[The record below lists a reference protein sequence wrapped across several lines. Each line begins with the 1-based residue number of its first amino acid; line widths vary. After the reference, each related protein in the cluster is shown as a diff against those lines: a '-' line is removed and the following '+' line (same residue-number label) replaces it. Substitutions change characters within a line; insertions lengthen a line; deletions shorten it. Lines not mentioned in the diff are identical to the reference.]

1 VLSDQKIVKVYLT
14 EHADRA
20 YFKDSP
26 PPRAERFYE
35 KSNHSNEERPASEP
49 GEYLRGLASSIPKVL
64 EGFFKKGK
72 ILPHNVPEWLQ
83 PAVKI
88 KHVGQGDDEVELDV
102 DVDKLYK
109 ILLDKAISLLNEGM
123 YDNAKN
129 IFEQMLVLNYN
140 NPLTLYNLACA
151 ESLKGEVKEAIAH
164 LKEAVENG
172 YSNLQHLIADPDL
185 KNLKFEPDFNALL
198 NQLKARFGFEDR
210 ESQQVEE
217 SPELEEGL
225 EILVDSLDLDE
236 FNNGQ
241 QENDSSDTDSD
252 SSSEIDEDEQ
262 QQQQQDEQPQQEN
275 EQKQQDEQPQLAPE
289 PIMPPGIPD
298 VVGCQFEVPQYAH
311 QVQQLIDMGFT
322 NIESIE
328 TLLIA
333 ADGDVDAVI
342 STLLDGFIAV

>member
-1 VLSDQKIVKVYLT
+1 
-14 EHADRA
+14 
-20 YFKDSP
+20 
-26 PPRAERFYE
+26 
-35 KSNHSNEERPASEP
+35 
-49 GEYLRGLASSIPKVL
+49 
-64 EGFFKKGK
+64 
-72 ILPHNVPEWLQ
+72 
-83 PAVKI
+83 
-88 KHVGQGDDEVELDV
+88 
-102 DVDKLYK
+102 
-109 ILLDKAISLLNEGM
+109 LLDKAISLLNEGM

-164 LKEAVENG
+164 LKEAAENG

-198 NQLKARFGFEDR
+198 NQLKARFGFVDR

-241 QENDSSDTDSD
+241 QENDSTDTDSD

-262 QQQQQDEQPQQEN
+262 QQQQQQQDEQPQQEN
-275 EQKQQDEQPQLAPE
+275 EQQQQDEQPQLAPE
-289 PIMPPGIPD
+289 PTMPEIPH
-298 VVGCQFEVPQYAH
+298 GGGSQFEVLQYAH